1 MNKIKKVFLIM
12 LVAMCV
18 INATCFASNL
28 SFGEQ
33 EIPGLEGPVSI
44 VLGMIQWIGFVVG
57 IGMVIWI
64 GVKYITA
71 GAGGK
76 AEVKST
82 MVPWLVG
89 AAFIAL
95 AAPIAQGIYS
105 VIGGGGGGTG
115 VSGVNSNTT
124 QSVR

>member
-1 MNKIKKVFLIM
+1 MMKKLCLIIIEI
-12 LVAMCV
+12 LCILSTVS
-18 INATCFASNL
+18 FAS
-28 SFGEQ
+28 GIDVVEKP
-33 EIPGLEGPVSI
+33 IPGLEGPASV

-71 GAGGK
+71 GAGGR

-82 MVPWLVG
+82 MVPWLAG

-95 AAPIAQGIYS
+95 AAPIAQGIY
-105 VIGGGGGGTG
+105 GLF
-115 VSGVNSNTT
+115 
-124 QSVR
+124 